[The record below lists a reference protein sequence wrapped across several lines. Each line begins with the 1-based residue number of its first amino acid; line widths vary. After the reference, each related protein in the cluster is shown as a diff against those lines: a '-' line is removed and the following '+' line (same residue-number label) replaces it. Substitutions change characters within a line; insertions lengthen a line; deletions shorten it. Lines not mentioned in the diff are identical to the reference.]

1 MKKLALVLGLTS
13 CTSLATQP
21 PLESS
26 PVKQC
31 QWGKME
37 AGVHVV
43 RSEADWSKLA
53 GNATH
58 GFATLDWRRD
68 NLLVFNAGQRP
79 TPGYL
84 LKLMRVEGSERA
96 ARWQLVVDETPPPA
110 DAMLPQ
116 VISWPCL
123 ILRAS
128 QRAPDELEVVDSRG
142 KALARLRQR

>member
-1 MKKLALVLGLTS
+1 MRKLAFVLGLTS

-21 PLESS
+21 QLESS

-31 QWGKME
+31 QWGRME

-43 RSEADWSKLA
+43 RSAAEWSTLT
-53 GNATH
+53 GNAAH
-58 GFATLDWRRD
+58 GFGSLDWRRD

-79 TPGYL
+79 TPGYQ

-96 ARWQLVVDETPPPA
+96 ARWQLVVDEVPPPA

-128 QRAPDELEVVDSRG
+128 QRAPDALEVVDSRG
-142 KALARLRQR
+142 KVLAQLRQR